1 MTELPAAYYLPLG
14 DGHFE
19 PTEATTSPWDAGAQ
33 HGGPPTALLASCLDD
48 AFGRPGLRVVRIS
61 MDFLGPVPRTL
72 SRVQTELLRPGR
84 RTQLSEASLWAG
96 ERRVAVARVWHLAT
110 GPGPAADESS
120 PAPGNGAHPWGDAS
134 PTPGG
139 PDSTPRGPGPTLG
152 GPGPTRGG
160 TGSTRGGTGSTR
172 GGTGS
177 TRGGPGSTPGGPGS
191 TPGGPGPRPETEHA
205 TAGPV
210 PVGDAGIAEYDAA
223 LPGDLPDPQPQLFFG
238 DDDQW
243 GYGRA
248 TEWRTVS
255 GGYAST
261 TGAAD
266 VWTRVRIPL
275 IAGRP
280 LDGLA
285 RFVIV
290 ADSANGLSAPLSFRE
305 WLFIPPGVTMHLHRY
320 PAGEWVRLTANSD
333 PGRDGI
339 GLTDG
344 ALSDATGRCGTVTQ
358 PLLVTLR

>member
-1 MTELPAAYYLPLG
+1 MTELPPAYYLPLG

-48 AFGRPGLRVVRIS
+48 AFGRPGLRVARIS
-61 MDFLGPVPRTL
+61 MDFLGPV
-72 SRVQTELLRPGR
+72 SRATSSVQTELLRPGR

-110 GPGPAADESS
+110 GPGPEAEAAG
-120 PAPGNGAHPWGDAS
+120 PARGNGAHTMEDAG
-134 PTPGG
+134 PPPGG
-139 PDSTPRGPGPTLG
+139 SGPV
-152 GPGPTRGG
+152 
-160 TGSTRGGTGSTR
+160 
-172 GGTGS
+172 
-177 TRGGPGSTPGGPGS
+177 PGGS
-191 TPGGPGPRPETEHA
+191 GPRPEAEHA
-205 TAGPV
+205 IAGPV
-210 PVGDAGIAEYDAA
+210 PVGDAGIAEYDGA
-223 LPGDLPDPQPQLFFG
+223 LPGDLPDPHPQLFFG

-261 TGAAD
+261 TGRAD

-285 RFVIV
+285 RFAIV

-333 PGRDGI
+333 PGQDGI

-344 ALSDATGRCGTVTQ
+344 ALSDATGRCGTVAQ
-358 PLLVTLR
+358 PLLVAPRQARSLGT

>member
-48 AFGRPGLRVVRIS
+48 AFGRPGLRVARIS
-61 MDFLGPVPRTL
+61 MDFLGPVPRTP

-110 GPGPAADESS
+110 GPGPEADATS
-120 PAPGNGAHPWGDAS
+120 PAPGNGPHPREDA
-134 PTPGG
+134 
-139 PDSTPRGPGPTLG
+139 GPTLG
-152 GPGPTRGG
+152 GNRPTLGGSGPTPA
-160 TGSTRGGTGSTR
+160 GSD
-172 GGTGS
+172 
-177 TRGGPGSTPGGPGS
+177 P
-191 TPGGPGPRPETEHA
+191 TPGGPGPGPEAEHA

-285 RFVIV
+285 RFAIV

-358 PLLVTLR
+358 PLLVMPR

>member
-1 MTELPAAYYLPLG
+1 MICNMTELPAAYYHPLG

-48 AFGRPGLRVVRIS
+48 AFGRPGLRVARIS
-61 MDFLGPVPRTL
+61 MDFLGPVPRAP

-110 GPGPAADESS
+110 GPGPEADATS
-120 PAPGNGAHPWGDAS
+120 PAPGNRAHPREDAS
-134 PTPGG
+134 P
-139 PDSTPRGPGPTLG
+139 
-152 GPGPTRGG
+152 
-160 TGSTRGGTGSTR
+160 
-172 GGTGS
+172 
-177 TRGGPGSTPGGPGS
+177 
-191 TPGGPGPRPETEHA
+191 TPGGPGPRPEAEHA

-238 DDDQW
+238 DDQW

-285 RFVIV
+285 RFAIV

-344 ALSDATGRCGTVTQ
+344 ALSDATGRCGTVAQ
-358 PLLVTLR
+358 PLLVMLR

>member
-19 PTEATTSPWDAGAQ
+19 PTEATTSPWDSGAQ

-48 AFGRPGLRVVRIS
+48 AFGRPGLRVARIS
-61 MDFLGPVPRTL
+61 VDFLGPVPRIP

-110 GPGPAADESS
+110 GPGPEADATSRARGNGAYPMGGPSAAPGGPSAAPGGSGSAPGGFGPALGGSGPTPGDPG
-120 PAPGNGAHPWGDAS
+120 PAPGDPG
-134 PTPGG
+134 PTPG
-139 PDSTPRGPGPTLG
+139 D
-152 GPGPTRGG
+152 
-160 TGSTRGGTGSTR
+160 
-172 GGTGS
+172 
-177 TRGGPGSTPGGPGS
+177 
-191 TPGGPGPRPETEHA
+191 PGPRPEAEHA

-285 RFVIV
+285 RFAIV

-339 GLTDG
+339 GLTNG

-358 PLLVTLR
+358 PLLVTPR